1 MQGIFLD
8 DEGVKPFIT
17 EELYEKNLKKVEKA
31 HEMLEKKNGKGKD
44 MLGWLELPTN
54 RDEEEIAKIKVAAD
68 KIQKQADVFVVIGI
82 GGSYLGAKAIIDLF
96 DDTFANLKTYAERK
110 HPQILFAGNN
120 LSGKYLRN
128 LVEYLEDKDFAINV
142 ISKSGSTLE
151 PAVTF
156 RTLKIL
162 LEQKYGEVSAASR
175 IYITTDPEKG
185 ILHDL
190 AVKNE
195 YEMFKIPRNVGGRYS
210 VLTAVGLLPMA
221 VANINFED
229 ILDGAQFASFV
240 FNNKDVSNNDC
251 YKYALYRNILKESGK
266 DIEILT
272 SYEPSFQYFVEW
284 YKQLFGESEGK
295 DGKGIYPSG
304 ANFTTDLHSMGQWI
318 QDGTR
323 NIFETVLNIQVDRSL
338 IYLPEVEDNFDNL
351 NYLAGKEI
359 DYINKQAYKGTYK
372 AHIDGNVPTMVIHM
386 EDVTEYNVGQLI
398 FFFEKACA
406 ISGYVLGVN
415 PFDQPGVEAY
425 KKNMLNLLK
434 ENKEEEKE

>member
-8 DEGVKPFIT
+8 DEGIKPFIT
-17 EELYEKNLKKVEKA
+17 EEAYEKVLKKVEKA
-31 HEMLEKKNGKGKD
+31 HDMLEKKNGKGKD
-44 MLGWLELPTN
+44 MLGWLDLPTN
-54 RDEEEIAKIKVAAD
+54 RDEEEIARIKVAAD

-96 DDTFANLKTYAERK
+96 DDTFANLKSYAERK
-110 HPQILFAGNN
+110 HPQIIFAGNN

-128 LVEYLEDKDFAINV
+128 LVEYLADQDFAINV

-156 RTLKIL
+156 STLKIL

-175 IYITTDPEKG
+175 IYVTTDPEKG
-185 ILHDL
+185 ILHDY
-190 AVKNE
+190 AVEKE
-195 YEMFKIPRNVGGRYS
+195 YEMFKIPKNVGGRYS

-240 FNNKDVSNNDC
+240 FNNRDVSNNDC
-251 YKYALYRNILKESGK
+251 YKYALYRNILKDSGK
-266 DIEILT
+266 DIEILS

-318 QDGTR
+318 QDGKR
-323 NIFETVLNIQVDRSL
+323 NIFETVLNVQVDRSL
-338 IYLPEVEDNFDNL
+338 IYLPELEDNFDNL

-372 AHIDGNVPTMVIHM
+372 AHIDGKVPTMVIHM
-386 EDVTEYNVGQLI
+386 EDITEYNVGQLI

-425 KKNMLNLLK
+425 KKNMLGLLK
-434 ENKEEEKE
+434 EDNIEEKE

>member
-1 MQGIFLD
+1 M
-8 DEGVKPFIT
+8 
-17 EELYEKNLKKVEKA
+17 
-31 HEMLEKKNGKGKD
+31 
-44 MLGWLELPTN
+44 
-54 RDEEEIAKIKVAAD
+54 
-68 KIQKQADVFVVIGI
+68 
-82 GGSYLGAKAIIDLF
+82 
-96 DDTFANLKTYAERK
+96 
-110 HPQILFAGNN
+110 
-120 LSGKYLRN
+120 
-128 LVEYLEDKDFAINV
+128 EYLEDKDFAINV